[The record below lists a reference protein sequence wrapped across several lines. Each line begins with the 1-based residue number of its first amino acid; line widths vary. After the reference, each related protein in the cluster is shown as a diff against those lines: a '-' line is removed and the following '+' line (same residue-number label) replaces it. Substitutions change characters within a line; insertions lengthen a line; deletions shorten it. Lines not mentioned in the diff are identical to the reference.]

1 MGKKPSS
8 ATGYLDG
15 RNGHQVGVRLGQ
27 GLGQLQVQHTARH
40 GPHPP
45 QGAGSLLKASTQ
57 RTGLGRSDCLDPLK
71 LWNFS
76 VLPRVRGRGR
86 TSQRGPA
93 ALLIHLLT
101 VPGRGLVLVDLRVED
116 SPVDHLLL
124 PGFVNTR
131 QRLASSPGEGLCG
144 SCTDHDAELGRLQ
157 QAAVA
162 VDGGVGALLVVVEM
176 VGRVRGFTSRRR
188 AVQEAGKLLGDAAL
202 PAVLRGR
209 SRVPLVRAVVRWEGA
224 GDKKTE
230 LDSIERS
237 SLRESKAAQAKHAVV
252 KCASRVGERQPE
264 LQTQR
269 QNQTIN
275 LVPVHQKICWFLQR
289 ETEQKNS

>member
-1 MGKKPSS
+1 MEKKALS
-8 ATGYLDG
+8 ATAYLDG

-27 GLGQLQVQHTARH
+27 GLGQLQVQHAARH

-57 RTGLGRSDCLDPLK
+57 RTGLGRAACLDPLK

-76 VLPRVRGRGR
+76 VLPGVRGGGR
-86 TSQRGPA
+86 ASQRGPA

-124 PGFVNTR
+124 PGFVGAR
-131 QRLASSPGEGLCG
+131 RRLASSPGEDLCG
-144 SCTDHDAELGRLQ
+144 SCANHNAELGRLQ
-157 QAAVA
+157 QAALA
-162 VDGGVGALLVVVEM
+162 VGGRVGALLVVVEV
-176 VGRVRGFTSRRR
+176 VGRIGGFTSRRR

-209 SRVPLVRAVVRWEGA
+209 SRVLLV
-224 GDKKTE
+224 
-230 LDSIERS
+230 
-237 SLRESKAAQAKHAVV
+237 
-252 KCASRVGERQPE
+252 
-264 LQTQR
+264 
-269 QNQTIN
+269 
-275 LVPVHQKICWFLQR
+275 
-289 ETEQKNS
+289 